1 MSMKHGLGSIGL
13 WNIRRN
19 SMSPTARS
27 SSATSVATAESV
39 ASSRSPRARSNSSAL
54 SLSRVPSPVSVP
66 TTSSSCFLS
75 LPSSCARLGSFQM
88 PGSSSALA
96 TAASRS
102 ALTAKS
108 KIPPQ
113 IGSALL
119 QPGEGVGDLVDL
131 FRFHVSRIYY
141 DWQTLYS
148 AVSLPPYGDRVCMP
162 SGIAY
167 DKWAQCGPAAHAA
180 SPTALAEI

>member
-27 SSATSVATAESV
+27 SSATSVATAES
-39 ASSRSPRARSNSSAL
+39 
-54 SLSRVPSPVSVP
+54 
-66 TTSSSCFLS
+66 
-75 LPSSCARLGSFQM
+75 G
-88 PGSSSALA
+88 
-96 TAASRS
+96 S

-131 FRFHVSRIYY
+131 FRFHVSRIHS

-148 AVSLPPYGDRVCMP
+148 AVASPPC
-162 SGIAY
+162 A
-167 DKWAQCGPAAHAA
+167 AALPAAAFAHRR
-180 SPTALAEI
+180 